1 MDRYVTHG
9 TAPGPPGPSTAA
21 VGRVMRV
28 SAVETVGA
36 KNKSKGKKRPEAVE
50 VAVNVEPEVRKRK
63 KRKDKTLYKNAARA
77 HKMVKKYPDEM
88 LKEKDGLL
96 WCDACNKNISF
107 EKGREAKQ
115 HLFGQQKAG
124 EKADAAFQA
133 KSEAEKLKL
142 RHYGNVAAARAATE
156 EKNAVERAT
165 EKYREDIWERS
176 RGTESVKGS
185 SLPVAAMA
193 DRVKVLKTLM
203 EEGIPVSKLASS
215 KLIDLIE
222 KPHQS
227 LGGIN
232 GVRSAQPILREMAMG
247 SAKAAV
253 AGRPVGITFDG
264 SKVNFSI
271 EGILARVLNDDFM
284 PVSVCIGAQ
293 ALKTSLDATTMRA
306 LIKKHLDEA
315 GVGVGQVVAFCSDSG
330 PPNPTAMKAWNAEA
344 DELYFGTELRANQV
358 KWLPCLMHAF
368 SNAGNELRKALVG
381 VKRFMSGFKTM
392 VNESSAACETW
403 TRVTGQAC
411 PGMSEKTFWSWYRRS
426 MTVLD
431 VWEKIPAFLAEAK
444 KRTLAKKSIAKMAEA
459 WASKTLKAEL
469 LFCQAFGKA
478 LHNASFELEGDGF
491 CIAFVQKHVSA
502 VSILRNQVKREGMGF
517 RMFTDAVETARAGG
531 LPMAGVGAFI
541 DHVQGAAD
549 KTLAHFDRAVLS
561 VMKDVLPLYEAAGLF
576 EPQRFAVE
584 WNKPDFAARRPGML
598 DLLAE
603 LKGVGPGVRAGLDA
617 EFLQYEI
624 EVRNRVNEIRVTPSL
639 DTPSQ
644 LWMWWRSLRLKLP
657 NFFAVAAILVLM
669 QPSSAAIERFFA
681 TVKANTSA
689 QQYGEAAET
698 LALRSM
704 LLYNS

>member
-1 MDRYVTHG
+1 
-9 TAPGPPGPSTAA
+9 
-21 VGRVMRV
+21 MRV
-28 SAVETVGA
+28 SPVATVGA
-36 KNKSKGKKRPEAVE
+36 KNKKKGKKRPETVG
-50 VAVNVEPEVRKRK
+50 VVVNAEPDVRKRK
-63 KRKDKTLYKNAARA
+63 KRKDKTTYKNPARA
-77 HKMVKKYPDEM
+77 LKMVEKYPGQM

-96 WCDACNKNISF
+96 WCEACNKNISF
-107 EKGREAKQ
+107 AKGSDTKQ
-115 HLFGQQKAG
+115 HLFGVQKTG
-124 EKADAAFQA
+124 EKAEVVFQA
-133 KSEAEKLKL
+133 KPEEKKLKL
-142 RHYGNVAAARAATE
+142 RHYRNVVAARAAVE

-165 EKYREDIWERS
+165 ELFREEIWKKS
-176 RGTESVKGS
+176 REKESMKGS

-193 DRVKVLKTLM
+193 DRVEVLKVLL
-203 EEGIPVSKLASS
+203 EEGIPVTKLASS

-232 GVRSAQPILREMAMG
+232 GVRSAQPILREMVMK
-247 SAKAAV
+247 SAKTAV

-271 EGILARVLNDDFM
+271 EGMLARVLNDDFM

-293 ALKTSLDATTMRA
+293 ALKTSLDAATMRG

-315 GVGVGQVVAFCSDSG
+315 GIGVGQVVAFCSDSG
-330 PPNPTAMKAWNAEA
+330 PPNPTAMKAWNVEA
-344 DELYFGTELRANQV
+344 DELYFGAELSANQV
-358 KWLPCLMHAF
+358 QWLPCLMHAF

-381 VKRFMSGFKTM
+381 VKKFMSGFKTM
-392 VNESSAACETW
+392 VNESPAACETW

-431 VWEKIPAFLAEAK
+431 VWDRIPAFLAEAK
-444 KRTLAKKSIAKMAEA
+444 RRTLAKKSIVKMAEA

-478 LHNASFELEGDGF
+478 LHDASFELEGDGF
-491 CIAFVQKHVSA
+491 CIAFVQKHVSL
-502 VSILRNQVKREGMGF
+502 VSILHGQVKHEGMGF

-531 LPMAGVGAFI
+531 LPVAGVGAFVARLQ
-541 DHVQGAAD
+541 DAAER
-549 KTLAHFDRAVLS
+549 TLSHFDRAVLS

-576 EPQRFAVE
+576 EPQRFTVV
-584 WNKPDFAARRPGML
+584 WSKPEFAARRSGIL
-598 DLLAE
+598 DLLAG
-603 LKGVGPGVRAGLDA
+603 LKGVGAGVRAGLDA
-617 EFLQYEI
+617 ELLLYEI
-624 EVRNRVNEIRVTPSL
+624 EERNRLNEIRASPSL

-644 LWMWWRSLRLKLP
+644 LWMWWRGLRLKLP

-689 QQYGEAAET
+689 QQNGEAAET
-698 LALRSM
+698 LALRAM
-704 LLYNS
+704 CLYNS